1 MTARSARDVERVVGA
16 EHPQVPMT
24 ASAHGVR
31 LSRLRQSL
39 AESGLDG
46 FLVSALPNVRYL
58 TGFTGSNALV
68 VVTPS
73 DCVLL
78 TDFRYATQ
86 VKTEV
91 AREVRVVIETSSLWT
106 RLWQELQT
114 LAGTKVLA
122 FESAHVTHQDAAR
135 FLDAAS
141 DGSRWLWRPA
151 INLVEVL
158 REVKDAD
165 ELGLIRRAVR
175 IAETALAATLPQVH
189 VGMTELA
196 VAGILERE
204 LRTAG
209 SEGFPFETIIAAGAR
224 SALPHARASTNVIA
238 RGDLLL
244 IDFGAIHAGYCSD
257 LTRTVVV
264 GAAPTARQLEVHTAV
279 REANGS
285 ASALIRAGMRGR
297 DADAL
302 ARDYIQRLGYGDAF
316 GHSLG
321 HGIGLEVHE
330 SPRVAKTAE
339 SPLPAGSVVTI
350 EPGIYLEGWGGVR
363 IEDDVV
369 LTSEGPHVLS
379 RFDRT
384 LLQVG

>member
-1 MTARSARDVERVVGA
+1 MIAAAG
-16 EHPQVPMT
+16 
-24 ASAHGVR
+24 R
-31 LSRLRQSL
+31 LARLRHAL
-39 AESGLDG
+39 AASGLDAM
-46 FLVSALPNVRYL
+46 LVSALPNIRYL
-58 TGFTGSNALV
+58 TGFSGSSGLV

-86 VKTEV
+86 VKHEV
-91 AREVRVVIETSSLWT
+91 AAEVRVLIETSSLWA
-106 RLWQELQT
+106 RLWSLLQELP
-114 LAGTKVLA
+114 GTKVLA

-158 REVKDAD
+158 RESKDDD
-165 ELGLIRRAVR
+165 EVARIREAVV
-175 IAETALAATLPQVH
+175 IAERALGATLPH
-189 VGMTELA
+189 VRAGMTELE
-196 VAGILERE
+196 VAGRLEFE
-204 LRTAG
+204 LRAAG

-224 SALPHARASTNVIA
+224 SALPHARASRHAIA

-244 IDFGAIHAGYCSD
+244 VDFGAIHAGYCSD
-257 LTRTVVV
+257 ITRTFVV
-264 GAAPTARQLEVHTAV
+264 GAPPTERQREIHAAV

-285 ASALIRAGMRGR
+285 ASAIVRAGMRGR

-302 ARDYIQRLGYGDAF
+302 ARDYIQRLGHGDAF

-330 SPRVAKTAE
+330 APRLAKSAE
-339 SPLPAGSVVTI
+339 APLPAGAVVTI

-363 IEDDVV
+363 IEDDVFLGSDGPVV
-369 LTSEGPHVLS
+369 LTSFS
-379 RFDRT
+379 RD
-384 LLQVG
+384 LLQL

>member
-1 MTARSARDVERVVGA
+1 MSDERPSVPPTGSHFGARL
-16 EHPQVPMT
+16 T
-24 ASAHGVR
+24 
-31 LSRLRQSL
+31 RLRQSL

-46 FLVSALPNVRYL
+46 LLVSALPNVRYL
-58 TGFTGSNALV
+58 TGFSGSNALV
-68 VVTPS
+68 LVTPA
-73 DCVLL
+73 DCLLL

-91 AREVRVVIETSSLWT
+91 AREVRVVIEASSLWT
-106 RLWQELQT
+106 RLWQELQA

-135 FLDAAS
+135 FLDASS

-158 REVKDAD
+158 REVKDAE
-165 ELGLIRRAVR
+165 ELDRIRRAVR
-175 IAETALAATLPQVH
+175 IAEGALAATLPQVH

-196 VAGILERE
+196 VAGILEKE
-204 LRTAG
+204 LRRAG

-264 GAAPTARQLEVHTAV
+264 GAPPTEKQLEVHTAV

-330 SPRVAKTAE
+330 APRVAKTAE

-379 RFDRT
+379 SFDRT
-384 LLQVG
+384 LLQLG